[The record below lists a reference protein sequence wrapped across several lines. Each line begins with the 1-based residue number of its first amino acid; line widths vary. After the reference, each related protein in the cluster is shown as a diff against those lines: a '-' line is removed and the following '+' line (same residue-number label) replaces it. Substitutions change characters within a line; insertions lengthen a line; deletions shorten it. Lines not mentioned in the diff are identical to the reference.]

1 MKHLHHF
8 LPFVFFIVLIVAIIK
23 AYMGK
28 IANPKKDGLLT
39 VTLILAHTQLL
50 LGLYLLMNFIS
61 VAGIHMGEA
70 ANRFITVEHPITMLI
85 GVILITIGKV
95 KAKKTIA
102 AIKKPSKVIKKVTST
117 EKKVKKPIKI
127 SKNYIPKD
135 TEKYMCDKHLSF
147 FKIKLT
153 EWKKELVKANNEA
166 LYHGSMDDNS
176 VSADIVD
183 QASSYTDKTV
193 EMKAINRQIKLISK
207 IDQALIRIK
216 DKTFGFCAET
226 AEPIGIKRLMARPVA
241 HLCIAAQEKHEKDEK
256 VYADD

>member
-1 MKHLHHF
+1 M
-8 LPFVFFIVLIVAIIK
+8 P
-23 AYMGK
+23 K
-28 IANPKKDGLLT
+28 ISKSLTKKPT
-39 VTLILAHTQLL
+39 
-50 LGLYLLMNFIS
+50 
-61 VAGIHMGEA
+61 
-70 ANRFITVEHPITMLI
+70 
-85 GVILITIGKV
+85 V
-95 KAKKTIA
+95 KAKKIATTIQKPTK
-102 AIKKPSKVIKKVTST
+102 AIKKITTT
-117 EKKVKKPIKI
+117 EKKVKAPIKI

-183 QASSYTDKTV
+183 QASSYTDKAV

-207 IDQALIRIK
+207 IDQALLRVK
-216 DKTFGFCAET
+216 DATFGFCAET
-226 AEPIGIKRLMARPVA
+226 AEPIGLKRLMARPVA
-241 HLCIAAQEKHEKDEK
+241 DLCIAAQEKHENEEK